1 VLNRDSK
8 EEECNQLNWEGKKID
23 YIIFHIYMKSIL
35 FSEEELAKLDP
46 HPQEYVDTKTKYLNQ
61 LCET

>member
-1 VLNRDSK
+1 
-8 EEECNQLNWEGKKID
+8 
-23 YIIFHIYMKSIL
+23 MKSIL